1 MADVLQRGPGEQP
14 EVRVVRWCGAHDLV
28 RAAILTSTQAIG
40 SGRDKFSDLDIIL
53 VLRDIRPLSEHREW
67 LSDFGDVLAAWRDTT
82 ALKHDPPRTCWVT
95 QYVDGSK
102 IDFTLWPIE
111 LLREMARSPGL
122 PDQLDVGYRVL
133 IDKDGITSALEPA
146 SHRDH
151 IPSRPSR
158 SEYLAVVEEFFLEST
173 YVAKHLWRGDLMPAK
188 FSLDE
193 VMKQEHLRTVLE
205 WRIEIDHDWSIKPG
219 AYGKGLKKLLSPE
232 LYRSL
237 EQTYVGAAIE
247 DNWTALHDTIALFR
261 RVAIDVAD
269 HLGYQYPHEL
279 EGRVGAYLQVVRSD
293 AEHQR

>member
-133 IDKDGITSALEPA
+133 IDKDGITSALEPPVIA
-146 SHRDH
+146 PTSQAVRPGRS
-151 IPSRPSR
+151 ISPSSKSSFSNRLTSR
-158 SEYLAVVEEFFLEST
+158 STS
-173 YVAKHLWRGDLMPAK
+173 
-188 FSLDE
+188 
-193 VMKQEHLRTVLE
+193 
-205 WRIEIDHDWSIKPG
+205 
-219 AYGKGLKKLLSPE
+219 
-232 LYRSL
+232 
-237 EQTYVGAAIE
+237 GAAI
-247 DNWTALHDTIALFR
+247 
-261 RVAIDVAD
+261 
-269 HLGYQYPHEL
+269 
-279 EGRVGAYLQVVRSD
+279 
-293 AEHQR
+293 